1 METFFVILFML
12 CGVVLTL
19 LVLIQRGRGGG
30 LAGAFG
36 RAGGSSAFGTKT
48 ADVFIKATAVLGGVL
63 FLLSILALWF
73 ISPPVTPK
81 FTPKPGQ
88 YTGTVKV
95 TIASA
100 GLFSRI
106 HYTTDGSEP
115 TSDSPTYSG
124 ELALTETTALR
135 ARAFVWT
142 RKPSEIFAGNY
153 VITASGVDI
162 SPKAPAAGAAPAGA
176 AEKSAPATDA
186 KPAAT
191 PPAKSETK

>member
-1 METFFVILFML
+1 VETFFVVLFLL
-12 CGVVLTL
+12 CAVVLTL

-36 RAGGSSAFGTKT
+36 GAGGSSAFGTKT
-48 ADVFIKATAVLGGVL
+48 ADVFVKATAVLGGVL

-81 FTPKPGQ
+81 FMPKPGQ

-95 TIASA
+95 SIESA
-100 GLFSRI
+100 GFMTSI

-115 TSDSPTYSG
+115 TSDSPAYSG
-124 ELALTETTALR
+124 PLALSETTPLR
-135 ARAFVWT
+135 ARAYVLT
-142 RKPSEIFAGNY
+142 RKPSEIAAGTFTISTTSPEIQSSAP
-153 VITASGVDI
+153 VAS
-162 SPKAPAAGAAPAGA
+162 APAAGGVEKPAPAP
-176 AEKSAPATDA
+176 E

-191 PPAKSETK
+191 PPGKPEAK